1 MEQLLLSDYLIAC
14 INFEKDPKEENEK
27 VIQDFLNKLSIKG
40 YIGHKEKEMNMMTT
54 LTTLPEE
61 YDAVATAGQYNISK
75 IVYGLFPYATNL
87 INDVSLATLT
97 FYAVDCFY
105 NYGLVDAILQY
116 CEKDYRRWEK
126 MVDDSLRFDGIF
138 KMLSTL
144 SLLDST
150 EYDKWME
157 MMKDLK
163 QEFTPE
169 MMKALSNLAV
179 EGSGSI
185 EDLKKEIAEAAL
197 EHAQEQ
203 LKEKRQ
209 QAAKLEEKIQE
220 IHDKQEEVS
229 AEENPEDK
237 KDA

>member
-27 VIQDFLNKLSIKG
+27 IIQDFLNKLSIKG
-40 YIGHKEKEMNMMTT
+40 YIDHKEKEMNMMTT

-144 SLLDST
+144 SLLDSA

-229 AEENPEDK
+229 TEENPEDK

>member
-1 MEQLLLSDYLIAC
+1 
-14 INFEKDPKEENEK
+14 
-27 VIQDFLNKLSIKG
+27 
-40 YIGHKEKEMNMMTT
+40 
-54 LTTLPEE
+54 
-61 YDAVATAGQYNISK
+61 
-75 IVYGLFPYATNL
+75 
-87 INDVSLATLT
+87 
-97 FYAVDCFY
+97 
-105 NYGLVDAILQY
+105 
-116 CEKDYRRWEK
+116 
-126 MVDDSLRFDGIF
+126 
-138 KMLSTL
+138 
-144 SLLDST
+144 
-150 EYDKWME
+150 ME

-220 IHDKQEEVS
+220 IHDKQEEAS
-229 AEENPEDK
+229 TEENPEDK